1 MYHRFDENKYPSTNI
16 RIEDFKTHIKMIKDS
31 GIKFISNL
39 EFENAVD
46 QNNLNKKILLTIDDG
61 FSSFYEKAWPIL
73 KEQKIPFIIFINTE
87 TIGARGYMSW
97 DEIED
102 ISKYDFV
109 HIGNHSHS
117 HGYLVDEKD
126 EKIRED
132 IKLAKNIF
140 KKKLNYETKFFA
152 YPFGEYKTSYIKI
165 VEELGFLFAFGQHSG
180 VIDKTKS
187 RFELPRF
194 PINEKYGK
202 IDRFKNLLKTIP
214 MPYKQIKPEEKYLAD
229 KNNPP
234 DVEITFFEDSLNL
247 KNITCYSNEG
257 NKWRESEINIVE
269 KDKLKIIIEEKFITE
284 RGRINCSLRES
295 SGEWRWLGIQFVI
308 SDL

>member
-1 MYHRFDENKYPSTNI
+1 MN
-16 RIEDFKTHIKMIKDS
+16 
-31 GIKFISNL
+31 
-39 EFENAVD
+39 
-46 QNNLNKKILLTIDDG
+46 
-61 FSSFYEKAWPIL
+61 
-73 KEQKIPFIIFINTE
+73 
-87 TIGARGYMSW
+87 
-97 DEIED
+97 
-102 ISKYDFV
+102 
-109 HIGNHSHS
+109 
-117 HGYLVDEKD
+117 
-126 EKIRED
+126 
-132 IKLAKNIF
+132 
-140 KKKLNYETKFFA
+140 
-152 YPFGEYKTSYIKI
+152 
-165 VEELGFLFAFGQHSG
+165 
-180 VIDKTKS
+180 KTKS

>member
-16 RIEDFKTHIKMIKDS
+16 RIEDFKTHIKLIKDS
-31 GIKFISNL
+31 GIKFISYL
-39 EFENAVD
+39 EFEKAVD

-165 VEELGFLFAFGQHSG
+165 VEELGFSFAFGQHSG

-214 MPYKQIKPEEKYLAD
+214 MPYKQIKPEEKYLAN

-257 NKWRESEINIVE
+257 NKWRESKINIME

>member
-1 MYHRFDENKYPSTNI
+1 MYHRFEENKYPSTNI
-16 RIEDFKTHIKMIKDS
+16 RIEDFKTHIKLIKDS
-31 GIKFISNL
+31 GIKFISYL
-39 EFENAVD
+39 EFEKAVD

-117 HGYLVDEKD
+117 HEYLVDEKD
-126 EKIRED
+126 EKIREE

-247 KNITCYSNEG
+247 KI
-257 NKWRESEINIVE
+257 
-269 KDKLKIIIEEKFITE
+269 L
-284 RGRINCSLRES
+284 LA
-295 SGEWRWLGIQFVI
+295 IQMKV
-308 SDL
+308 